1 MLTPAMLSTC
11 PCAGRPVL
19 VLDSAPHCQQW
30 LLVLVWLGHAEHHTH
45 WEHSI
50 LLLSPVQPLLSV
62 GWL

>member
-1 MLTPAMLSTC
+1 M
-11 PCAGRPVL
+11 L

-30 LLVLVWLGHAEHHTH
+30 LLVLIWLGHAEHHTH